1 MRFFNKQ
8 FFFRVIL
15 LFSLLIL
22 YLCISAVSYANII
35 SSDLSSSV
43 FRLHVIANSDTDEDQ
58 TLKLK
63 VRDALLSYMNSLLES
78 TSSKDEAMEIA
89 NNHLQDFEL
98 IALNVINSEGY
109 DYSVDISIDKCD
121 FPTKSYG
128 DVTLPAGVYDAL
140 RVKIGKAD
148 GHNWWCV
155 MFPPL
160 CFVDV
165 SSGIVPDTSKEV
177 LKDSLDNEE
186 YKIITADNSSAN
198 NSSIKLKIVE
208 IVHGLK
214 SKI

>member
-8 FFFRVIL
+8 FFFRIIL
-15 LFSLLIL
+15 LFSLLTV
-22 YLCISAVSYANII
+22 YLCISAVSYANIV

-43 FRLHVIANSDTDEDQ
+43 FRLHVIANSDSDEDQ
-58 TLKLK
+58 ALKLK
-63 VRDALLSYMNSLLES
+63 VRDALLAYMNSLLDS
-78 TSSKDEAMEIA
+78 TSSKSEAMEIA
-89 NNHLQDFEL
+89 NTHLQDFEL
-98 IALNVINSEGY
+98 IALNVIHSEGY
-109 DYSVDISIDKCD
+109 NYSVDISIDKCN

-128 DVTLPAGVYDAL
+128 DVTFPAGVYDAL
-140 RVKIGKAD
+140 RVKIGKAS

-165 SSGIVPDTSKEV
+165 SSGIVPDSSKEL

-198 NSSIKLKIVE
+198 NSSIKFKIVE
-208 IVHGLK
+208 IVQGLK

>member
-15 LFSLLIL
+15 LFSLLIV

-43 FRLHVIANSDTDEDQ
+43 FRLHVIANSDTDGDQ

-177 LKDSLDNEE
+177 LKDSLDTEE

-208 IVHGLK
+208 IVQGLK